1 MAGLRAFG
9 PVVWLGAAA
18 LLSGAIAGA
27 VSAAPAAPGA
37 ERAVAERE
45 TTPADATGDAVDDPA
60 IWVDPADPSRSVV
73 IGANHLEKTLEVYDL
88 SGARLQRVAVK
99 SANNVDGRTGF
110 PLGGAQ
116 VALFGTGG
124 GGDSSGKISLWRLD
138 PGTRRL
144 SNVTVDGVIRTGAAY
159 GFCMYHSASG
169 AFYAFSL
176 GRGGKVEQW
185 ELFDDGGMVNGRLA
199 RTIDVNPA
207 PVAERGGDALEA
219 CATDDRSGALYIGE
233 EKRGIWKYGAE
244 PDAAAGTGDRTLVDT
259 ADGRGHLVAD
269 VEGLAVLDV
278 PGADGFLLASSQ
290 GDFTFTVYRRSPP
303 HEFVRKVSVVAGPGV
318 DGCDRTDGID
328 AVAANLGPG
337 FPHGLFVCQDN
348 VNSDPD
354 ANQNF
359 KYVPLEQVV
368 PLGSG

>member
-1 MAGLRAFG
+1 MVGLRAFG
-9 PVVWLGAAA
+9 PVVWLWAAA
-18 LLSGAIAGA
+18 LLAGA
-27 VSAAPAAPGA
+27 PVSAAPAAPGA
-37 ERAVAERE
+37 ERAVAARE

-99 SANNVDGRTGF
+99 SANNVDGRAGF
-110 PLGGAQ
+110 PLGGTQ

-124 GGDSSGKISLWRLD
+124 GGDTSGKISLWQLD

-144 SNVTVDGVIRTGAAY
+144 TNVTAGGVIRTGAAY
-159 GFCMYHSASG
+159 GFCMYHSVSG
-169 AFYAFSL
+169 RFYAFSL

-233 EKRGIWKYGAE
+233 EKRGIWKYDAE
-244 PDAAAGTGDRTLVDT
+244 PDAAAGPRDRTLIDT
-259 ADGRGHLVAD
+259 ADARGHLVAD
-269 VEGLAVLDV
+269 VEGLTVVDV

-290 GDFTFTVYRRSPP
+290 GDFTFNVYRRSPP

-328 AVAANLGPG
+328 AVVANLGPG
-337 FPHGLFVCQDN
+337 FPRGLFVCQDN
-348 VNSDPD
+348 VNTDPD

-359 KYVPLEQVV
+359 KYVPVEQVV